1 MLFNSYPF
9 IFIFLPVTLLGFHL
23 IGAWSQQRMAIAW
36 LVTMSLIFYSWW
48 NPPYLAL
55 LLLSILGNYL
65 FGLIL
70 VSYKHKFIL
79 CVGIVANLCLLSFF
93 KYTNFFLNNLPSVL
107 GGDYQTT
114 PLILPLAISFFTFQ
128 QIAYLIH
135 SYRGYVNEYG
145 FLRYCLFVSF
155 FPQLIAGP
163 IVHHKEI
170 LPQFT
175 RTSFYRLNTVHLAV
189 GLTIFAIGLFKKVVI
204 ADEMAVYANPIFD
217 AALNGQ
223 TINFIDGWGAA
234 IAYTFQ
240 LYFDFSGYSDMAI
253 GLARMF
259 GIRLPVN
266 FYSPYKA
273 TNIIDFWRS
282 WHMTLSR
289 FLRDYVY
296 IPIGGNKRRAFSI
309 LFTMLLGG
317 LWHGAGWTFILWGGL
332 HGFYLLINHAWKT
345 YIPAPP
351 YLKTKWIGRVLTFIF
366 VVIGWVLFRAGSW
379 DGFIAMLLGMS
390 GMNGVNPPIN
400 SPDINWKSV
409 YVILAG
415 LTFIVWAMP
424 NTSQIMSR
432 YQPTLKMGLSS
443 DSPIWKPLNW
453 KWRLNTTGAYITAI
467 VLIVGL
473 SMMSRVSEFL
483 YYQF

>member
-1 MLFNSYPF
+1 MLFNSYAF

-23 IGAWSQQRMAIAW
+23 IGSCSQHRAAIAW
-36 LVTMSLIFYSWW
+36 LVAMSLIFYSWW
-48 NPPYLAL
+48 NPSYLAL
-55 LLLSILGNYL
+55 LLLSILVNYL
-65 FGLIL
+65 FGLTL
-70 VSYKHKFIL
+70 ACYKYKFIL
-79 CVGIVANLCLLSFF
+79 SVGIAANLVLLSFF
-93 KYTNFFLNNLPSVL
+93 KYTNFFLDNLSMAL
-107 GGDYQTT
+107 GGDYQIA

-128 QIAYLIH
+128 QITYLADA
-135 SYRGYVNEYG
+135 YRGRANEYG

-170 LPQFT
+170 LPQFVCAT
-175 RTSFYRLNTVHLAV
+175 FYRLKSVHLAV
-189 GLTIFAIGLFKKVVI
+189 GLTIFTIGLFKKVVI
-204 ADEMAVYANPIFD
+204 ADEMALYANPIFD

-223 TINFIDGWGAA
+223 AISFIDGWGAA
-234 IAYTFQ
+234 IAYSFQ

-266 FYSPYKA
+266 FFSPYKA
-273 TNIIDFWRS
+273 NNIIDFWRR

-289 FLRDYVY
+289 FLRDYIY
-296 IPIGGNKRRAFSI
+296 IPMGGNKRRVVSI

-332 HGFYLLINHAWKT
+332 HGLYLLINHAWQT
-345 YIPAPP
+345 FMLAQPSSH
-351 YLKTKWIGRVLTFIF
+351 TCWTGRVLTFIL
-366 VVIGWVLFRAGSW
+366 VIIGWVLFRAGSW
-379 DGFIAMLLGMS
+379 DVFIAMLLGMT
-390 GMNGVNPPIN
+390 GMNGFSLPIN
-400 SPDINWKSV
+400 TPDINWKSV
-409 YVILAG
+409 YGMLTG

-432 YQPTLKMGLSS
+432 YQPTLKGNLLPYST
-443 DSPIWKPLNW
+443 IWKPFDR
-453 KWRLNTTGAYITAI
+453 KWRLNKASAYITAVISI
-467 VLIVGL
+467 VSL
-473 SMMSRVSEFL
+473 SMLSRVSEFL